1 MRRMLL
7 LALSMSLALCAC
19 MPAFL
24 QQTTNPTPTIDLAAT
39 SAAFDATTIAQTFA
53 ALPSPTL
60 FASSTPLVLPV
71 TDTATA
77 IPTSA
82 DTLAASATIVSA
94 TPSRA
99 TSTHIVF
106 TGIATET
113 PTLGVMYFG
122 TIPPLVPSGRII
134 LVNRSHAQA
143 YVSFQCINKEGTLSI
158 LEYPVGRWME
168 EKIPSGKCKYVAW
181 VGGREFVG
189 EFSLATGGEKLM
201 TFYLDRVRIK

>member
-1 MRRMLL
+1 MLL
-7 LALSMSLALCAC
+7 LALSMSLALSAC

-24 QQTTNPTPTIDLAAT
+24 QQTANPTPTVDIAAT
-39 SAAFDATTIAQTFA
+39 SAAFEATMIAQTFA

-60 FASSTPLVLPV
+60 FASSTPEVLPA
-71 TDTATA
+71 TDTPTGF
-77 IPTSA
+77 PTS
-82 DTLAASATIVSA
+82 TEILAASGTAA
-94 TPSRA
+94 PSSPGSA
-99 TSTHIVF
+99 TSTPVVF
-106 TGIATET
+106 TGSATET

-181 VGGREFVG
+181 VGGREFIG
-189 EFSLATGGEKLM
+189 EFSLATGGQKLM